1 MKRKP
6 TRAKIDVA
14 ALDAMVEDAIVDSND
29 ESDQVMGLFNMLT
42 EHLKLPFETSV
53 LGIKVAVQRLE
64 MTVRDQIVAICA
76 TGRTRQAIGILDLPL
91 PSPRPAGAEWID
103 AYRHW
108 ADAR

>member
-42 EHLKLPFETSV
+42 EHLKLPS
-53 LGIKVAVQRLE
+53 RRPSLE
-64 MTVRDQIVAICA
+64 SRS
-76 TGRTRQAIGILDLPL
+76 
-91 PSPRPAGAEWID
+91 PSNASR
-103 AYRHW
+103 
-108 ADAR
+108 